1 MDEDDPPMKAALA
14 IFLIG
19 ASACSEATETVAPYA
34 TSVVS
39 FTPGPGAGYG
49 ADSMPG
55 VVLGPPMPLGLNKG
69 ATDVVSLGVGGE
81 IVLDLGEE
89 VFDQPGADLIVFE
102 NPFIPRRQPDT
113 VFAEYGEVSVSRDG
127 QTWSV
132 FPCEPPDRIE
142 SCAGWRPGLAYDPE
156 QVIPLDP
163 VLTGGDPLDFKT
175 VGIDSARFVRIRDLS
190 ESGAD
195 PSAGF
200 DLDAVGYVLD

>member
-1 MDEDDPPMKAALA
+1 MKLVLA
-14 IFLIG
+14 IFFLG
-19 ASACSEATETVAPYA
+19 AAACSEATETVAPYA

-49 ADSMPG
+49 AESMPG

-102 NPFIPRRQPDT
+102 NPFIPRRQPDS
-113 VFAEYGEVSVSRDG
+113 VFAEYGEVSVSIDG
-127 QTWSV
+127 QTWST
-132 FPCEPPDRIE
+132 FPCDPPDTIE

-163 VLTGGDPLDFKT
+163 VLTGGDALDFKT
-175 VGIDSARFVRIRDLS
+175 VGIESARFIRIRDLS
-190 ESGAD
+190 TSGAA